1 MSFYGKASKPKYRAK
16 LFPAGDYEC
25 RVISAL
31 EKANEDG
38 EAYIEFEFK
47 VREDVETNEC
57 KGQTLKKRF
66 RQDSEG
72 HYKENKINEFACAC
86 GVEEGEDYQLEELAG
101 ACVICHVSHFTD
113 KTTGE
118 ARHYISYLRESEV
131 GDTAQTLNADE
142 FATISNDDI
151 PF

>member
-1 MSFYGKASKPKYRAK
+1 MSTDVPAAVNTVFRFGAAAAESKRVVAH
-16 LFPAGDYEC
+16 GD
-25 RVISAL
+25 
-31 EKANEDG
+31 
-38 EAYIEFEFK
+38 
-47 VREDVETNEC
+47 
-57 KGQTLKKRF
+57 
-66 RQDSEG
+66 
-72 HYKENKINEFACAC
+72 CAC
-86 GVEEGEDYQLEELAG
+86 GVEEGEDCQLEELAG

-118 ARHYISYLRESEV
+118 TRHYISYLRESEV